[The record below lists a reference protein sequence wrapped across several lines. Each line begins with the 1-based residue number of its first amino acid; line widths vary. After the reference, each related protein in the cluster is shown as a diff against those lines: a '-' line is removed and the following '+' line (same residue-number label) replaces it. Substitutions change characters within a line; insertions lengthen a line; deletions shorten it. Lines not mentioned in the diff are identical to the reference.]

1 MSAPDSRAAVSTQIE
16 PDFGKL
22 LGVEG
27 LLNPAVKSISIKGPP
42 GAGKTTLALELI
54 KAAHGGMYV
63 STRVTEALLVKQY
76 RPFASLIEQGE
87 VVIYQPPTTQKAKV
101 GTLEYEQVRQ
111 GKQVSDMAQKVAE
124 IANDRNKPLIILDS
138 WNSFARELDDKDLAK
153 AENDLLTTVDK
164 SQQKIV
170 FVSEGLELTSVDYLV
185 DAIVALHDNEHEGRR
200 VRRIEWIKLRGK
212 EIPQKMYLFTLAN
225 GEFRTLPKT
234 QEPFTPTNFIAQKFK
249 PIPHSTERYST
260 GSRDFDVFLGGLR
273 RGGVV
278 LLEFGRTISSR
289 IHLPLTTVI
298 RCNFLAQGGCSVT
311 IPSGEVP
318 PDKIRRDAYPYL
330 GKEAV
335 ESSLSV
341 AHFETT
347 PADPWFIKLYGK
359 SFENDQQI
367 FWQKTNELKAGL
379 DKPCFIYMG
388 IDTIEYTYEDLDI
401 MSPLMTAIQNVR
413 EYRDVMMFG
422 VKPGSQVKQKLSDV
436 SDLHM
441 KIDEVEGASILY
453 LLKPPSG
460 LMHLTY
466 DSSKGYPTV
475 KLTPIV

>member
-1 MSAPDSRAAVSTQIE
+1 MSGADSRAAVTSQVE
-16 PDFGKL
+16 SEVGKL

-27 LLNPAVKSISIKGPP
+27 LLNPSVKAISIKGPP
-42 GAGKTTLALELI
+42 GAGKTTLAIELI

-63 STRVTEALLVKQY
+63 STRVTETLLIKQY
-76 RPFASLIEQGE
+76 RPFAPLIEQGH
-87 VVIYQPPTTQKAKV
+87 VVLYQPPTTQKTRV
-101 GTLEYEQVRQ
+101 GTLEYEQVRP
-111 GKQVSDMAQKVAE
+111 GKRVADLAQKVAE
-124 IANDRNKPLIILDS
+124 IASDRNKPLIILDT
-138 WNSFARELDDKDLAK
+138 WNSFARELDDKELAK
-153 AENDLLTTVDK
+153 AEHDLLTTVDK
-164 SQQKIV
+164 SEQKIV
-170 FVSEGLELTSVDYLV
+170 FVTEGLELTSIDYLV
-185 DAIVALHDNEHEGRR
+185 DAIVALRDNEHEGRR
-200 VRRIEWIKLRGK
+200 VRRIEWVKLRGK

-225 GEFRTLPKT
+225 GEFRTLSKT
-234 QEPFTPTNFIAQKFK
+234 QQPFTPTNLITQKFK

-260 GSRDFDVFLGGLR
+260 GSRDFDLFLGGLG

-278 LLEFGRTISSR
+278 LLEFGRNISSR

-311 IPSGEVP
+311 IPSGEIP
-318 PDKIRRDAYPYL
+318 PERIKQDASPYL
-330 GKEAV
+330 DRQTI
-335 ESSLSV
+335 ESSLGV

-367 FWQKTNELKAGL
+367 FWQKVNELKAGL

-388 IDTIEYTYEDLDI
+388 IDTIEYTYQNLDI

-413 EYRDVMMFG
+413 EYRDVIMFG
-422 VKPGSQVKQKLSDV
+422 VKPGSQIKQKLSDV
-436 SDLHM
+436 SDLHV

-460 LMHLTY
+460 LMHLSY
-466 DSSKGYPTV
+466 DLSQGYPAV
-475 KLTPIV
+475 KLIPIV

>member
-1 MSAPDSRAAVSTQIE
+1 MSASDSRSAVASQVE
-16 PDFGKL
+16 SEVGKL

-27 LLNPAVKSISIKGPP
+27 LLNPAVKAISIKGSP

-63 STRVTEALLVKQY
+63 STRVTETLLVKQY
-76 RPFASLIEQGE
+76 RSFASLIEHGE
-87 VVIYQPPTTQKAKV
+87 VVIYQPPATQKAKV

-111 GKQVSDMAQKVAE
+111 GKQITDMAQKAAE
-124 IANDRNKPLIILDS
+124 IANDRNKPLIVLDS
-138 WNSFARELDDKDLAK
+138 WNSFTRELDEKDLAK
-153 AENDLLTTVDK
+153 AENDLLTTIEK

-170 FVSEGLELTSVDYLV
+170 FVGEGLELTSVDYLV
-185 DAIVALHDNEHEGRR
+185 DAIVVLHDNEHEGRR
-200 VRRIEWIKLRGK
+200 VRKIEWIKLRGK

-225 GEFRTLPKT
+225 GEFRTLPKA
-234 QEPFTPTNFIAQKFK
+234 QEHFTPTNFTAQKFK
-249 PIPHSTERYST
+249 PIPHSRETYST
-260 GSRDFDVFLGGLR
+260 GSRDFDAFLGGLG

-278 LLEFGRTISSR
+278 VLEFGRTVSAR
-289 IHLPLTTVI
+289 IHLPLSTVI

-318 PDKIRRDAYPYL
+318 AGRIKQDAYPYL
-330 GKEAV
+330 EKQAV
-335 ESSLSV
+335 ESNLGV
-341 AHFETT
+341 AHFETA

-367 FWQKTNELKAGL
+367 FWQKVNELKAGL

-388 IDTIEYTYEDLDI
+388 IDTIEYGYEHPDI
-401 MSPLMTAIQNVR
+401 MGPLMTAIQNVR
-413 EYRDVMMFG
+413 EYKDVIIFG
-422 VKPGSQVKQKLSDV
+422 VKPGSQLKQKLSDV

-453 LLKPPSG
+453 LVKPPSG

-466 DSSKGYPTV
+466 DFSPGYPTV